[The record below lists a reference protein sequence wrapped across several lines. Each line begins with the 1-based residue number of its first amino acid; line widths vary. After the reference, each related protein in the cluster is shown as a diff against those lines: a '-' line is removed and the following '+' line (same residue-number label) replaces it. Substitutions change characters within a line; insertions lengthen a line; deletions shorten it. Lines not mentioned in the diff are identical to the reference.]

1 MPHPDFPRARLVIY
15 DLDGTVVNAFADIA
29 AAANHALKTLGREK
43 LTLETI
49 TSYVGHG
56 IRNLMQ
62 RCLGEG
68 TDEALLDQCVGTF
81 RTYAFAHPA
90 DRTYIYDGMER
101 VLSTL
106 KERGVIQV
114 ILSNKAHEL
123 TTLVAEAL
131 GLGRWCDEVIGERP
145 DFPRKPDPAVVL
157 DILSRHMINPGE
169 AAIVGDG
176 DTDMQVGR
184 TAGMMTC
191 GVTWGLHTR
200 SQLESFGADKVVDSP
215 YELHDLFCQ
224 NSHTSGH
231 GA

>member
-1 MPHPDFPRARLVIY
+1 MAHPDFTSARLIIY
-15 DLDGTVVNAFADIA
+15 DLDGTVVNAFDDIA
-29 AAANHALKTLGREK
+29 AAANHALRSIGREE
-43 LTLETI
+43 LSLETI

-68 TDEALLDQCVGTF
+68 ADEALLDQCVGTF

-90 DRTYIYDGMER
+90 DHTYIYDGMEK

-106 KERGVIQV
+106 KGRGVIQV

-131 GLGRWCDEVIGERP
+131 GLGRWFDEVIGERP
-145 DFPRKPDPAVVL
+145 GYPRKPDPAVVL
-157 DILSRHMINPGE
+157 DILSRHKINPGE

-184 TAGMMTC
+184 NVGMMTC
-191 GVTWGLHTR
+191 GVTWGLHTQ
-200 SQLESFGADKVVDSP
+200 SQLESFGADWIVDSP
-215 YELHDLFCQ
+215 EELFILFCQ
-224 NSHTSGH
+224 NSHTTGH